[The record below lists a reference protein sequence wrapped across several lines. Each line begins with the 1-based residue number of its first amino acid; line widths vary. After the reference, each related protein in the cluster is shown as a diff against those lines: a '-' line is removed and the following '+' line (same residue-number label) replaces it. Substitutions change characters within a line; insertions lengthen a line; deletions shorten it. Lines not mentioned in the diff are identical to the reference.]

1 MNITKKTVTAIA
13 CSFALTMGF
22 VIIVIL
28 LTIFLPFMQI
38 ADPYII
44 FFFSLIV
51 VFPLLSARLKQIDAQ
66 NKIFGWTF
74 IGLGVQLLVL
84 PFPLVFIMLKFPSTA
99 GFLFGGII
107 LTGSAVFGLPAGLIT
122 IAAGVFLVKRRRLHI
137 NTYSK

>member
-1 MNITKKTVTAIA
+1 MNITKKIIIAIA
-13 CSFALTMGF
+13 CSFALTMGV
-22 VIIVIL
+22 VIILVL
-28 LTIFLPFMQI
+28 LTMLLPFQKM

-51 VFPLLSARLKQIDAQ
+51 VFPLLYARLNRIEAQ

-84 PFPLVFIMLKFPSTA
+84 PLPLVFIMLKFPSTA

-107 LTGSAVFGLPAGLIT
+107 LTGSAIFGIPAGLIT
-122 IAAGVFLVKRRRLHI
+122 IAAGVFLLKRRRFSI